1 MDTIAGGWRE
11 HNNSPFTS
19 ISPCKFP
26 FNDRT
31 PERSNVIEEKA
42 SRTKENQVSVGI
54 FRLKEAL
61 AIVRTNYSLSITCIK
76 LHKFWNHHCARSCR
90 VFPLDWFTVL
100 FPFFL
105 TNHVII
111 ARIPPIL
118 AKKRTDRWGYET
130 ITLTRYRESRVEV
143 SEVSSTQKPC
153 HPVFPACPLCS
164 IACLWNYLPWNKSI
178 PNGIIEITFIHSLHR
193 LW

>member
-118 AKKRTDRWGYET
+118 AKKTDRPMGIRNDNANT
-130 ITLTRYRESRVEV
+130 ISRVSRWSLRSIEY
-143 SEVSSTQKPC
+143 SKTLSSGVSSMSVMFDRVSMK
-153 HPVFPACPLCS
+153 
-164 IACLWNYLPWNKSI
+164 LPTLKQVDS
-178 PNGIIEITFIHSLHR
+178 
-193 LW
+193 